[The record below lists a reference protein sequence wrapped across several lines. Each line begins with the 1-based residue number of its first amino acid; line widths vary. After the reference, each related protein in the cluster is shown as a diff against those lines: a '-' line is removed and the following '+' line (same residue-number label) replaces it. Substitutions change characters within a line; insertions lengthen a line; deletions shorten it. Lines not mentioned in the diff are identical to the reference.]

1 VGDPATPSTSTSVV
15 VTPRTAYPITVAPGG
30 FVTITWNAQ

>member
-1 VGDPATPSTSTSVV
+1 
-15 VTPRTAYPITVAPGG
+15 VTPGTSYPITVAPGG